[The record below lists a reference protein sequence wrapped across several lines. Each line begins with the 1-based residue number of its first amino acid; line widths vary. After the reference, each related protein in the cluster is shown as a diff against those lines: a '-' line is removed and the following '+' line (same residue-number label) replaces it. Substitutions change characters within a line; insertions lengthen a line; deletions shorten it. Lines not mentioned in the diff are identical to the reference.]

1 MTYDNKEEQ
10 LVEVKSRAEGEF
22 YNLHP
27 IDRAEA
33 FGELSE
39 WATHRCKV
47 VEQVNARDGVPDRPE
62 NRPILDEVAE

>member
-27 IDRAEA
+27 IDQVEA
-33 FGELSE
+33 FSELSE
-39 WATHRCKV
+39 WATHRRET
-47 VEQVNARDGVPDRPE
+47 VERVNERDGVPDRAE
-62 NRPILDEVAE
+62 DRPVLDEAEK